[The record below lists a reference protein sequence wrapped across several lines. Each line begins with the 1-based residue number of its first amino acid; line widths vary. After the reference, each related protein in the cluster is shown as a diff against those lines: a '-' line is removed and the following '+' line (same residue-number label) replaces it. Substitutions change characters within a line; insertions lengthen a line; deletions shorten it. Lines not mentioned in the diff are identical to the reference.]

1 MLHPIPFE
9 GNLKNDPPP
18 HPGEDQSSKRAK
30 IDEGQMSDINM
41 DPGESQSPID
51 HVPETQMSPPTVL
64 SQDTLM
70 GGADTEVVTPQIP
83 SFKDKLLNS
92 EPMEEEEEDIVLNQG
107 DVSIDLN
114 GKIPTV
120 DFASHVI
127 ETLNQKMGLTVV
139 VKLLGRRIGYR
150 HLRSQLQSLWKPS
163 GQFKLID
170 LHDDCFLVR
179 FQDDLDYQHAL
190 LTGPWMIFGHYLT
203 VQPWTPAFR
212 PQDHVVN
219 QVDYNTDSGDRG
231 KFARIAVVIDLTKPL
246 ISKIQVDGELIYVE
260 YEGLPSICF
269 ECGRYGHLQISC
281 PTKMVAATVPPPSS
295 DSPMAPVAEARETA
309 EFGAWMQFQRRRRN
323 VVRGN
328 KPISASNGKNGVNGS
343 RFEVLR
349 DSLNEEAQK
358 SDDPGK
364 SIQILNKEISNGKK
378 AVKETRGA
386 KKAVS
391 GSGIKLPSNS
401 LQDKTHDNITNSQLY
416 VVRRSDTSL
425 DQSTNSVIQIEDQRM
440 PKSTHS
446 SKGKKSG
453 PGPLKPTIDHNPP
466 SRVHGLNLSSGVN
479 IHKLGSKPNS
489 EGAGPS
495 VLSDHRPIAICAEP
509 PNRPGSPPP
518 FRFLAPWITHP
529 EFQGIVQRNWNS
541 GNDILTCIDDF
552 KIEIQNWNSST
563 FGGIGQRKRKLLRW
577 LNGIQTKL
585 ELHPDAS
592 SDFLLDLEVSLREDL
607 EEVCFQEE
615 LLWLQKS
622 SSDWVCLGDRNT
634 GYYHLKALLRKK
646 KNYVSQL
653 KTSDGTWLR
662 ESDHLASYAR
672 QFFVDLFSLE
682 NPSVIQFPLH
692 GAFPKLAP
700 HLLLSLDS
708 GHYLTLEIILAVLAA
723 MGRTLLGVELEPQ
736 FNKPCLSSSPQ
747 DFWKRWN
754 VMDKNILKLAVYDPS
769 SQCL

>member
-1 MLHPIPFE
+1 
-9 GNLKNDPPP
+9 
-18 HPGEDQSSKRAK
+18 
-30 IDEGQMSDINM
+30 
-41 DPGESQSPID
+41 
-51 HVPETQMSPPTVL
+51 
-64 SQDTLM
+64 
-70 GGADTEVVTPQIP
+70 
-83 SFKDKLLNS
+83 
-92 EPMEEEEEDIVLNQG
+92 MEEEEEDIVLNQG

-127 ETLNQKMGLTVV
+127 ETLNQKMGLTCD
-139 VKLLGRRIGYR
+139 
-150 HLRSQLQSLWKPS
+150 
-163 GQFKLID
+163 FKTTWITACPPNWAV
-170 LHDDCFLVR
+170 DD
-179 FQDDLDYQHAL
+179 
-190 LTGPWMIFGHYLT
+190 FGHYLT

-219 QVDYNTDSGDRG
+219 QVIGWIRLPKLPARYYHKSIIRSIGGVFGEVIKVDYNTDSGDRG
-231 KFARIAVVIDLTKPL
+231 KFARIAVVIDLTKPM

-269 ECGRYGHLQISC
+269 ECGRYGHLQSSC

-309 EFGAWMQFQRRRRN
+309 EFGAWMQVQRRRRN

-349 DSLNEEAQK
+349 DTLNEEAQK

-364 SIQILNKEISNGKK
+364 SLQTLNKEIGNGKK

-401 LQDKTHDNITNSQLY
+401 LQDKTHDNIPNSQQY

-453 PGPLKPTIDHNPP
+453 PGPLKPTIDNNPP

-495 VLSDHRPIAICAEP
+495 VRILKDLARGIQDELDPTGEALQIEGVLSDHRPIAICAEP

-529 EFQGIVQRNWNS
+529 EFQGIVQRIWNS

-563 FGGIGQRKRKLLRW
+563 FGGIGRGKGNYFVGLMAFKPN
-577 LNGIQTKL
+577 LNFIPMPPRFPLG
-585 ELHPDAS
+585 
-592 SDFLLDLEVSLREDL
+592 LEVSLREDL
-607 EEVCFQEE
+607 EEVCF
-615 LLWLQKS
+615 
-622 SSDWVCLGDRNT
+622 GRNYYGFRNPPLI
-634 GYYHLKALLRKK
+634 GYA
-646 KNYVSQL
+646 
-653 KTSDGTWLR
+653 
-662 ESDHLASYAR
+662 
-672 QFFVDLFSLE
+672 
-682 NPSVIQFPLH
+682 
-692 GAFPKLAP
+692 
-700 HLLLSLDS
+700 
-708 GHYLTLEIILAVLAA
+708 
-723 MGRTLLGVELEPQ
+723 
-736 FNKPCLSSSPQ
+736 
-747 DFWKRWN
+747 
-754 VMDKNILKLAVYDPS
+754 
-769 SQCL
+769 